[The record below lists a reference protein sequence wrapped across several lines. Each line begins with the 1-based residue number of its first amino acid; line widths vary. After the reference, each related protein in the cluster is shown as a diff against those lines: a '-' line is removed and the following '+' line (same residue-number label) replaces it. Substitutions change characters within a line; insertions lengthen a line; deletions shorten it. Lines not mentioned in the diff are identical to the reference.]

1 MLLIELLGFVFLGI
15 LFFLLL
21 LASVLIIRFRFVFG
35 LRVRTF
41 DVEQIDGKVTAKNPD
56 NAFLL
61 EYERILRKTAYAQ
74 VEIEKPDSFYDDSDL
89 HLPFQFT
96 VVYHPNLNIPLLS
109 SRNITDNQFLQR
121 LLNENTTALSGIE
134 SGNQILCDRL
144 SGNLSDPLFRKYRNV
159 SFAFYYAEIYKRY
172 KQKTMFLMARSES
185 SERLLSK
192 YIRVG
197 FYLIGEKLHNGKKHW
212 ILRQDV
218 QQLYP
223 KLREQAL
230 LFLIVKLK
238 K

>member
-1 MLLIELLGFVFLGI
+1 MLSIELLGFVFLGI
-15 LFFLLL
+15 LCILLL
-21 LASVLIIRFRFVFG
+21 LASILIVRFRFVFG

-41 DVEQIDGKVTAKNPD
+41 DVEHRDGKVTAKNPK

-61 EYERILRKTAYAQ
+61 EYERMLRKTAYAH
-74 VEIEKPDSFYDDSDL
+74 VEMEKSDSFYDDSDL

-96 VVYHPNLNIPLLS
+96 VVYHSKKNIPILS
-109 SRNITDNQFLQR
+109 SRNITDDHFLQSM
-121 LLNENTTALSGIE
+121 LNENSLALPDFE
-134 SGNQILCDRL
+134 HGNQILCDRL
-144 SGNLSDPLFRKYRNV
+144 SGNLSHPLFRKYRNV

-172 KQKTMFLMARSES
+172 QQKTMFLMARSES

-218 QQLYP
+218 RQLYP

-230 LFLIVKLK
+230 LFFLVQLK